1 MNPDRYT
8 WTGFNKIKDSTIAS
22 AQVLSKSKLNKQP
35 TGDMTG
41 EVKEVQVKTANK
53 AVRIMR

>member
-8 WTGFNKIKDSTIAS
+8 RTGFNKIKDSTIAS

-41 EVKEVQVKTANK
+41 EVKEV
-53 AVRIMR
+53 